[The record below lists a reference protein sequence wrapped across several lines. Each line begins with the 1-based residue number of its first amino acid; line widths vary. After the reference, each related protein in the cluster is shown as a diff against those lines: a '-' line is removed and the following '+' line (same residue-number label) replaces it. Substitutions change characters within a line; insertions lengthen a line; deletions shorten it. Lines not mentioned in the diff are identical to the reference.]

1 MRVVIAGSGR
11 VGREVAQALSALGDD
26 VSLLDE
32 SEEAFELL
40 GRTFDGTLHVGVT
53 YDVDALRAAGIEEA
67 DIFLALTP
75 SDNANLMA
83 VQLAERVFGVPRA
96 IARLDDPARE
106 AAYRA
111 LAVDFV
117 PTARLVARVL
127 VERVHEPEFTYH
139 LEFSPGGRPGGG
151 DGARRRGRPGSTVAD
166 LEVDGELR
174 VAALQRNGHRPH
186 PRSPATPCSPGDLVA
201 AAVRRGVA
209 VPGAPLPGGRGR
221 ERAVRIIIIGAG
233 KIGRHLARELADAGH
248 AVTVAESDGEVARQP
263 RRVGGRP
270 GAGRRRHQHEPSS
283 STPRSRGPT
292 GCWRSPGR
300 TRST

>member
-32 SEEAFELL
+32 AEEAFDLL
-40 GRTFDGTLHVGVT
+40 GRSFDGTLHVGVT

-67 DIFLALTP
+67 DVFLALTP
-75 SDNANLMA
+75 SDKANLMA

-127 VERVHEPEFTYH
+127 VERVHEPEFAYH
-139 LEFSPGGRPGGG
+139 LVFPQG
-151 DGARRRGRPGSTVAD
+151 DVQVVEMVLGAGAAGHTVAD

-174 VAALQRNGHRPH
+174 VAALQRNGSVLIPG
-186 PRSPATPCSPGDLVA
+186 SGDALQPGDLVA

-209 VPGAPLPGGRGR
+209 TRVRRYLAFEGG
-221 ERAVRIIIIGAG
+221 
-233 KIGRHLARELADAGH
+233 
-248 AVTVAESDGEVARQP
+248 
-263 RRVGGRP
+263 GG
-270 GAGRRRHQHEPSS
+270 Q
-283 STPRSRGPT
+283 
-292 GCWRSPGR
+292 
-300 TRST
+300 

>member
-1 MRVVIAGSGR
+1 MRVVITGSGR

-32 SEEAFELL
+32 SEDAFELL
-40 GRTFDGTLHVGVT
+40 GRTFDGTVHVGVT

-67 DIFLALTP
+67 DVFLALTP

-83 VQLAERVFGVPRA
+83 VQLAERVFGVPKA

-127 VERVHEPEFTYH
+127 VERVHEPEFAYH
-139 LEFSPGGRPGGG
+139 LEFPEG
-151 DGARRRGRPGSTVAD
+151 DVQVVEMVLGAGAAGHTVSE
-166 LEVDGELR
+166 LEVAGELR
-174 VAALQRNGHRPH
+174 VAALQRAGAVSIPG
-186 PRSPATPCSPGDLVA
+186 PSDPLQPGDLVA

-209 VPGAPLPGGRGR
+209 SR
-221 ERAVRIIIIGAG
+221 VRSF
-233 KIGRHLARELADAGH
+233 L
-248 AVTVAESDGEVARQP
+248 
-263 RRVGGRP
+263 VGG
-270 GAGRRRHQHEPSS
+270 GGG
-283 STPRSRGPT
+283 GP
-292 GCWRSPGR
+292 
-300 TRST
+300 

>member
-67 DIFLALTP
+67 DVFLALTP

-117 PTARLVARVL
+117 PTARLVARVV
-127 VERVHEPEFTYH
+127 VERVHEPEFAYH
-139 LEFSPGGRPGGG
+139 LEFAEGDVQVVEMVLGAGATGR
-151 DGARRRGRPGSTVAD
+151 TVAD
-166 LEVDGELR
+166 LEVAGELR
-174 VAALQRNGHRPH
+174 VAALQRNGTVVI
-186 PRSPATPCSPGDLVA
+186 PASSDLLQPGDLVA

-209 VPGAPLPGGRGR
+209 SRVRRFL
-221 ERAVRIIIIGAG
+221 AVEG
-233 KIGRHLARELADAGH
+233 
-248 AVTVAESDGEVARQP
+248 GEVL
-263 RRVGGRP
+263 
-270 GAGRRRHQHEPSS
+270 
-283 STPRSRGPT
+283 
-292 GCWRSPGR
+292 
-300 TRST
+300 

>member
-32 SEEAFELL
+32 SEEAFEAL
-40 GRTFDGTLHVGVT
+40 GRTFDGTMHVGVT

-117 PTARLVARVL
+117 PTAQLTARVL
-127 VERVHEPEFTYH
+127 VERVHEPEFAYH
-139 LEFSPGGRPGGG
+139 LAFPGGDVQVIEMVLGE
-151 DGARRRGRPGSTVAD
+151 GAAGRRVAD
-166 LEVDGELR
+166 LEIEGELR
-174 VAALQRNGHRPH
+174 VAALQRDGTVLI
-186 PRSPATPCSPGDLVA
+186 PRADDPLRPGDRVA
-201 AAVRRGVA
+201 AAARRGIAGRVRRFLMSDA
-209 VPGAPLPGGRGR
+209 EEAP
-221 ERAVRIIIIGAG
+221 
-233 KIGRHLARELADAGH
+233 
-248 AVTVAESDGEVARQP
+248 
-263 RRVGGRP
+263 
-270 GAGRRRHQHEPSS
+270 
-283 STPRSRGPT
+283 
-292 GCWRSPGR
+292 
-300 TRST
+300 

>member
-11 VGREVAQALSALGDD
+11 VGREVAQALSAIGDD
-26 VSLLDE
+26 VSVLDE
-32 SEEAFELL
+32 SEEAVEAL
-40 GRTFDGTLHVGVT
+40 GRAFDGTVHIGVT

-127 VERVHEPEFTYH
+127 VERVHEPEFAYH
-139 LEFSPGGRPGGG
+139 LEFSSGEVQVVEMVL
-151 DGARRRGRPGSTVAD
+151 GAGAAGHTVAD

-174 VAALQRNGHRPH
+174 VAALQRNGSVLIPG
-186 PRSPATPCSPGDLVA
+186 SGDALQPGDLVA

-209 VPGAPLPGGRGR
+209 VRVRRYLAVEGG
-221 ERAVRIIIIGAG
+221 
-233 KIGRHLARELADAGH
+233 
-248 AVTVAESDGEVARQP
+248 GEP
-263 RRVGGRP
+263 
-270 GAGRRRHQHEPSS
+270 
-283 STPRSRGPT
+283 
-292 GCWRSPGR
+292 
-300 TRST
+300 

>member
-11 VGREVAQALSALGDD
+11 VGREVAQALSAMGDD

-40 GRTFDGTLHVGVT
+40 GRTFDGTVHVGIT

-67 DIFLALTP
+67 DVFLALTP

-96 IARLDDPARE
+96 IARLDDLSRE

-127 VERVHEPEFTYH
+127 VERVHEPEFAYH
-139 LEFSPGGRPGGG
+139 LEFSQG
-151 DGARRRGRPGSTVAD
+151 DVQVVEMVLGAGAAGHTVAE
-166 LEVDGELR
+166 LEIDGELR
-174 VAALQRNGHRPH
+174 VAAVQRAGAVLIPASTDPLQ
-186 PRSPATPCSPGDLVA
+186 PGDLVA

-209 VPGAPLPGGRGR
+209 SRVRHYLAVEGEGG
-221 ERAVRIIIIGAG
+221 
-233 KIGRHLARELADAGH
+233 L
-248 AVTVAESDGEVARQP
+248 
-263 RRVGGRP
+263 
-270 GAGRRRHQHEPSS
+270 
-283 STPRSRGPT
+283 
-292 GCWRSPGR
+292 
-300 TRST
+300 

>member
-32 SEEAFELL
+32 AEEAFELL

-127 VERVHEPEFTYH
+127 VERVHEPEFAYH
-139 LEFSPGGRPGGG
+139 LEFPHG
-151 DGARRRGRPGSTVAD
+151 DVQVVEMVLGTGSTGLTVAG
-166 LEVDGELR
+166 LEVEGELR
-174 VAALQRNGHRPH
+174 VAAVQRNGTVLIPG
-186 PRSPATPCSPGDLVA
+186 SGDAVQPGDLVT

-209 VPGAPLPGGRGR
+209 SR
-221 ERAVRIIIIGAG
+221 VRRYLEVGGAG
-233 KIGRHLARELADAGH
+233 
-248 AVTVAESDGEVARQP
+248 
-263 RRVGGRP
+263 
-270 GAGRRRHQHEPSS
+270 EP
-283 STPRSRGPT
+283 
-292 GCWRSPGR
+292 
-300 TRST
+300 

>member
-26 VSLLDE
+26 VSVLDE
-32 SEEAFELL
+32 SEEAVEAL
-40 GRTFDGTLHVGVT
+40 GRTFDGTVHIGVT
-53 YDVDALRAAGIEEA
+53 YDVDALRGAGIEEA

-117 PTARLVARVL
+117 PTARLTARVL
-127 VERVHEPEFTYH
+127 VERVHEPEFAYH
-139 LEFSPGGRPGGG
+139 LAFPAG
-151 DGARRRGRPGSTVAD
+151 DVQVVEMVLGAGAAGSSVAD
-166 LEVDGELR
+166 LEIEGELR
-174 VAALQRNGHRPH
+174 VAALQREGAIII
-186 PRSPATPCSPGDLVA
+186 PRSGDPLRPGDLVA

-209 VPGAPLPGGRGR
+209 GR
-221 ERAVRIIIIGAG
+221 VR
-233 KIGRHLARELADAGH
+233 RFLARVDDAG
-248 AVTVAESDGEVARQP
+248 GEP
-263 RRVGGRP
+263 
-270 GAGRRRHQHEPSS
+270 
-283 STPRSRGPT
+283 
-292 GCWRSPGR
+292 
-300 TRST
+300 

>member
-32 SEEAFELL
+32 SEEAFDLL

-127 VERVHEPEFTYH
+127 VERVHEPEFPYH
-139 LEFSPGGRPGGG
+139 LEFPQG
-151 DGARRRGRPGSTVAD
+151 DVQVVEIVLGAGATGHTVTD

-174 VAALQRNGHRPH
+174 VAALQRNGSVLIPV
-186 PRSPATPCSPGDLVA
+186 AGDALQPGDLVA

-209 VPGAPLPGGRGR
+209 TRVRRYLAVEGEGG
-221 ERAVRIIIIGAG
+221 
-233 KIGRHLARELADAGH
+233 
-248 AVTVAESDGEVARQP
+248 P
-263 RRVGGRP
+263 
-270 GAGRRRHQHEPSS
+270 
-283 STPRSRGPT
+283 
-292 GCWRSPGR
+292 
-300 TRST
+300 

>member
-1 MRVVIAGSGR
+1 MSRTYNPPQVMRVLIAGSGR

-26 VSLLDE
+26 VSVLDE
-32 SEEAFELL
+32 SEEAIDAL
-40 GRTFDGTLHVGVT
+40 GRTFDGTVHVGVT

-117 PTARLVARVL
+117 PTARLTARVL
-127 VERVHEPEFTYH
+127 VERVHEPEFAYH
-139 LEFSPGGRPGGG
+139 LAFSGG
-151 DGARRRGRPGSTVAD
+151 DVQVVEMVLGAGAAGSSVAD
-166 LEVDGELR
+166 LEIEGELR
-174 VAALQRNGHRPH
+174 VAALQRDGIIII
-186 PRSPATPCSPGDLVA
+186 PRSGDPLRPGDLVA

-209 VPGAPLPGGRGR
+209 GRVRRFLASVDEAGG
-221 ERAVRIIIIGAG
+221 
-233 KIGRHLARELADAGH
+233 
-248 AVTVAESDGEVARQP
+248 
-263 RRVGGRP
+263 
-270 GAGRRRHQHEPSS
+270 EP
-283 STPRSRGPT
+283 
-292 GCWRSPGR
+292 
-300 TRST
+300 